1 MKRHRKSLETMSLR
15 EMGPQLKL
23 PINVPTVGGYGSDII
38 STETS
43 YSEGFQKELCRIN
56 CANLLPGD
64 RDNYQSGVP
73 AYANIP
79 KLYHP

>member
-1 MKRHRKSLETMSLR
+1 MILFLRKRLTQRVFGK
-15 EMGPQLKL
+15 
-23 PINVPTVGGYGSDII
+23 
-38 STETS
+38 
-43 YSEGFQKELCRIN
+43 N
-56 CANLLPGD
+56 CVAYNCTNLLPGD